1 MMKWNLHQ
9 AARPEF
15 WAKDQF
21 LGLDSLAHR
30 CEHTFSTPS
39 LSFPSCQ
46 KMRIVLAP
54 RRHWDVKS
62 QRPGKCTENMGALH
76 MRQASCLPLSS
87 MRSALN
93 TAPRPFFNLPTFA
106 DDNLLHPFASETP
119 LWHLLV
125 PQYLKHGN
133 SGIQSK
139 AAWP

>member
-1 MMKWNLHQ
+1 MMKWKLHQ

-54 RRHWDVKS
+54 RRLWDVKS
-62 QRPGKCTENMGALH
+62 QRSGKCTENMGALH
-76 MRQASCLPLSS
+76 MRQASCLPPSS
-87 MRSALN
+87 MQSALN
-93 TAPRPFFNLPTFA
+93 TSSCPFLNLPHLPMTTHFT
-106 DDNLLHPFASETP
+106 LLPAKLFCGIC
-119 LWHLLV
+119 WV
-125 PQYLKHGN
+125 PQYLKHGY
-133 SGIQSK
+133 SEMQSK